1 MHIRLLLAIA
11 IILVGF
17 LFIRWFMRT
26 PSQIVVQTLR
36 QGLLFLVAGI
46 LIFLALTGKLHWLFA
61 AIGSLLPFAR
71 KLLPLILYLPFFNQF
86 YRRYKAKKATGYD
99 ANDAGK
105 TSQVQARFVRMSLN
119 HDTGKIDGEVLEGEH
134 QGQRLS
140 ELKLEQL
147 IALLHSWKSQDEESA
162 RLLQA
167 FIDNVYGDRWREQ
180 HTGSA
185 YEGSNQSAPGTVST
199 EEAFQILGLE
209 PDASKEEI
217 IGAHRKL
224 MQKLHPD
231 RGGSNYLAA
240 KINQAKDV
248 LLDN

>member
-1 MHIRLLLAIA
+1 MLIRFLLAIA

-61 AIGSLLPFAR
+61 AIGSL
-71 KLLPLILYLPFFNQF
+71 LPFFNQF

-147 IALLHSWKSQDEESA
+147 IALLHTWKSQDEESA

-167 FIDNVYGDRWREQ
+167 FIDNVYGERWREQ

-185 YEGSNQSAPGTVST
+185 YEGSNQSAPGAVST

-217 IGAHRKL
+217 IGSHRKL

-248 LLDN
+248 LLDK